1 MSLIKTD
8 ISSTYSLSKYW
19 ILLYENYKWNFDYQN
34 KLQYGLIIYE
44 EIITNKHNIMHNIFF
59 NKFSSLKYYLIFTW
73 ALYIYKYIYIYSM
86 YIVWA
91 YNITTSAWRHENPF
105 SFLF

>member
-59 NKFSSLKYYLIFTW
+59 NKFSSLIYYLIFTW
-73 ALYIYKYIYIYSM
+73 ALYIYIYIYIVCILYER
-86 YIVWA
+86 I
-91 YNITTSAWRHENPF
+91 I
-105 SFLF
+105 

>member
-1 MSLIKTD
+1 MNLIKTD

-44 EIITNKHNIMHNIFF
+44 EIISNKHNIMHNIFF
-59 NKFSSLKYYLIFTW
+59 NKFSSLEYYLIFTW
-73 ALYIYKYIYIYSM
+73 ALYIYKYIYIVCILYER
-86 YIVWA
+86 I
-91 YNITTSAWRHENPF
+91 I
-105 SFLF
+105 